1 MLEVLKLLQHMQHVL
16 QAYTSNT
23 SYSSYFHLSSTS
35 CQLSSLG
42 FKLVF
47 DFTYSIVFQCFS
59 VFFYAFLQYCCRLF
73 FYRGA
78 GVPIEASGPGI
89 SKQFFLYLVV
99 IVSSS
104 ESMSYKTHCTLYT
117 MLSDVICEKIL
128 LSHAAAR
135 FSDFGFCFACHFCHI
150 ISCFAA
156 CFAMVTVSQLL
167 RSCSSNR
174 SRRSRCRGSR
184 GPPGALASSRNGLPE
199 RGERRSPLRS
209 GPERR
214 VHSAAALKPP
224 MKPR

>member
-59 VFFYAFLQYCCRLF
+59 VFFLRLSTILLPSF

-117 MLSDVICEKIL
+117 MLSDVICEKNIAISCCRTIFRFWFL
-128 LSHAAAR
+128 LRLPFLPYHFMFR
-135 FSDFGFCFACHFCHI
+135 RLFCHGH
-150 ISCFAA
+150 S
-156 CFAMVTVSQLL
+156 VTVAAQLQFQ
-167 RSCSSNR
+167 
-174 SRRSRCRGSR
+174 
-184 GPPGALASSRNGLPE
+184 PVAS
-199 RGERRSPLRS
+199 
-209 GPERR
+209 
-214 VHSAAALKPP
+214 
-224 MKPR
+224 